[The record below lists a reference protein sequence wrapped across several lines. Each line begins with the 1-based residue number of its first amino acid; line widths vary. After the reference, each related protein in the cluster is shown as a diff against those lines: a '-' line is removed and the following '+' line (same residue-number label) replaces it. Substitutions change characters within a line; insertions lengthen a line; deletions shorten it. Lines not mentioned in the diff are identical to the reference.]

1 MKLFLFQ
8 SFQRVS
14 ARPLYLIPARIL
26 EIPNG
31 CLKVSLEDHFLSDDL
46 EAELKNL
53 LKVSQLF

>member
-31 CLKVSLEDHFLSDDL
+31 CQKVSLEDHFLADDF

-53 LKVSQLF
+53 LKVS